1 MSTSSS
7 SPALTPGPR
16 LRRAEVTC
24 VIVEDQAMFLEL
36 LEGMLSIRGGLRIVG
51 RAQTVAEGVATCAIQ
66 ATDLLLLDLSLPDGN
81 GLDVARA
88 FVDRNPAGKVII
100 VTGHASS
107 FVCPTW
113 IEANLQAVISKNDT
127 FQSLRA
133 ELDELLPPVRP
144 TATGAAAPGGTKPM
158 TPREAEVFA
167 LVGEGLTN
175 QEIAGR
181 LGVSV
186 HTVLTHRKRLAAKLG
201 TRGTEL
207 ARLAVAQRA
216 AFFTRGSDRS

>member
-36 LEGMLSIRGGLRIVG
+36 LEGMLSIRGGLKIVG

-158 TPREAEVFA
+158 TPREADVFA

-216 AFFTRGSDRS
+216 AFFARGSDRS

>member
-1 MSTSSS
+1 
-7 SPALTPGPR
+7 
-16 LRRAEVTC
+16 
-24 VIVEDQAMFLEL
+24 MFLEL

-66 ATDLLLLDLSLPDGN
+66 AIDLLVLDLSLPDGN

-158 TPREAEVFA
+158 TPREADVFA

-216 AFFTRGSDRS
+216 AFFARGSDRS

>member
-144 TATGAAAPGGTKPM
+144 TATGAAARGGTKPM
-158 TPREAEVFA
+158 TPREADVFA

-216 AFFTRGSDRS
+216 AFFARGSDRS

>member
-1 MSTSSS
+1 M
-7 SPALTPGPR
+7 
-16 LRRAEVTC
+16 
-24 VIVEDQAMFLEL
+24 
-36 LEGMLSIRGGLRIVG
+36 
-51 RAQTVAEGVATCAIQ
+51 
-66 ATDLLLLDLSLPDGN
+66 
-81 GLDVARA
+81 
-88 FVDRNPAGKVII
+88 
-100 VTGHASS
+100 TGHASS

-158 TPREAEVFA
+158 TPREADVFA

>member
-1 MSTSSS
+1 MSASSS

-158 TPREAEVFA
+158 TPREADVFA

>member
-1 MSTSSS
+1 MSASSS

-158 TPREAEVFA
+158 TPREADVFA

-216 AFFTRGSDRS
+216 AFFARGSDRS

>member
-158 TPREAEVFA
+158 TPREADVFA

-216 AFFTRGSDRS
+216 AFFARGSDRS

>member
-158 TPREAEVFA
+158 TPREADVFA